1 MRAELTGYA
10 IWSRLI
16 SVIPATT
23 LAGIKVLNHVINAA
37 ILVFV
42 LSAANSD
49 LYIGSRT
56 MYALAIEGQ
65 APRVFRK
72 VNHMGVPWP
81 ALLLCLSFCCLVFLN
96 VHSSSQKGERTC
108 ITRPHVSDPR
118 SLRSVWVVRQPRLN
132 FWRHNMDVYL
142 LFPHVSSFITLYHL
156 TFNKWPF

>member
-1 MRAELTGYA
+1 VRAELVDYA
-10 IWSRLI
+10 IGHAYI
-16 SVIPATT
+16 CCPATT

-72 VNHMGVPWP
+72 VNRMGVPWP

-96 VHSSSQKGERTC
+96 VHSSSQKGERKC
-108 ITRPHVSDPR
+108 IT
-118 SLRSVWVVRQPRLN
+118 
-132 FWRHNMDVYL
+132 
-142 LFPHVSSFITLYHL
+142 
-156 TFNKWPF
+156 